1 MPRNG
6 SGNYSL
12 PTNAWNPAINGV
24 SATPADWQALINDVA
39 AAIQASVSADGQ
51 TPVTGNLQMG
61 GHLLTGAGA
70 PSGAGMSL
78 RWEQL
83 TRGTDIP
90 SATSITIPLE
100 GQFFAVTG
108 STAIT
113 GFDATIAGRLVYIKF
128 DAGIALTN
136 SASFILPG
144 GANITTQADDIAV
157 FLSVSIGVWK
167 CVSYPRL
174 LSSDFY
180 DATPTITYAGMRWAD
195 SGTNTLWRRNATNDA
210 WLYEHRI
217 LADATTDLQWLG
229 TPIGGYITPLNAP
242 PTNNP
247 RYRYMLCTA
256 GQTGAGGYN
265 NGILT
270 GETVTGTAPLLV
282 ATATVSLAGSPF
294 NGLTAHL
301 INTEGRFVGAGS
313 TEALEDDALQN
324 ITGEAGQNV
333 GSFGLFNSG
342 RTSGAFALGGTNQ
355 ANTAQSTPSSGTYQS
370 VLFDASRVAR
380 TSDHTQPRTHRLP
393 HYMRIL

>member
-39 AAIQASVSADGQ
+39 AALQASVAADGQ
-51 TPVTGNLQMG
+51 TPITGNLQMA

-70 PSGAGMSL
+70 PSGTGMSL

-83 TRGTDIP
+83 TRGADIP
-90 SATSITIPLE
+90 SAASITIPLE

-108 STAIT
+108 STPIT
-113 GFDATIAGRLVYIKF
+113 GFDATIAGRLVYVKF
-128 DAGIALTN
+128 DAGIVLTN

-144 GANITTQADDIAV
+144 GVNITTQADDIAV

-174 LSSDFY
+174 LEDS
-180 DATPTITYAGMRWAD
+180 ITA
-195 SGTNTLWRRNATNDA
+195 NTSAIA
-210 WLYEHRI
+210 V
-217 LADATTDLQWLG
+217 AQWLG
-229 TPIGGYITPLNAP
+229 TPIGGYITPLTPP
-242 PTNNP
+242 PTNDP
-247 RYRYMLCTA
+247 LFRYILCTA

-270 GETVTGTAPLLV
+270 SETVTGTAPLLI

-294 NGLTAHL
+294 NGQTIHL
-301 INTEGRFVGAGS
+301 INTEGRFIGAGES
-313 TEALEDDALQN
+313 EAFEDDMMQGHVHGTVLAGNKFYSATIPGAGGLDGASGY
-324 ITGEAGQNV
+324 TGRFDLTT
-333 GSFGLFNSG
+333 GSPADDSTNGTP
-342 RTSGAFALGGTNQ
+342 RTGN
-355 ANTAQSTPSSGTYQS
+355 
-370 VLFDASRVAR
+370 
-380 TSDHTQPRTHRLP
+380 HTQPRTHRLV
-393 HYMRIL
+393 HYRRIL

>member
-70 PSGAGMSL
+70 PSGTGMSL

-83 TRGTDIP
+83 TRGADIP

-108 STAIT
+108 TTAIT
-113 GFDATIAGRLVYIKF
+113 GFGATIAGRLVYIKF
-128 DAGIALTN
+128 DAGIVLTN

-174 LSSDFY
+174 LEDS
-180 DATPTITYAGMRWAD
+180 ITA
-195 SGTNTLWRRNATNDA
+195 NTSAIVVA
-210 WLYEHRI
+210 
-217 LADATTDLQWLG
+217 QWLG
-229 TPIGGYITPLNAP
+229 TPVGGYITPFSAP
-242 PTNNP
+242 PTNDSRF
-247 RYRYMLCTA
+247 RYVLCTA
-256 GQTGAGGYN
+256 GLTGAGGYN
-265 NGILT
+265 EGILT
-270 GETVTGTAPLLV
+270 SETVTGTFPTNQ
-282 ATATVSLAGSPF
+282 ATAVVSLAGSPF
-294 NGLTAHL
+294 NGATIHL
-301 INTEGRFVGAGS
+301 INSEARFVGANIN
-313 TEALEDDALQN
+313 EIFLDDAFQN
-324 ITGEAGQNV
+324 ITGAMGYFV
-333 GSFGLFNSG
+333 GSSVNNIFS
-342 RTSGAFALGGTNQ
+342 SGAITASSQASSTDGGS
-355 ANTAQSTPSSGTYQS
+355 ASRYAGHFD
-370 VLFDASRVAR
+370 FDASKSPGAR
-380 TSDHTQPRTHRLP
+380 TDTYTRPRSHLLL
-393 HYMRIL
+393 HYRRIL